1 MTVVPPPSK
10 FGTEVITC
18 YNNTLSMHGDY
29 DTLTLWFDNEQ
40 LFRYYNKLH
49 GDKEEVVTYD
59 HINSLIAK

>member
-29 DTLTLWFDNEQ
+29 DTLKLWFDNEQ

-49 GDKEEVVTYD
+49 GDK
-59 HINSLIAK
+59 